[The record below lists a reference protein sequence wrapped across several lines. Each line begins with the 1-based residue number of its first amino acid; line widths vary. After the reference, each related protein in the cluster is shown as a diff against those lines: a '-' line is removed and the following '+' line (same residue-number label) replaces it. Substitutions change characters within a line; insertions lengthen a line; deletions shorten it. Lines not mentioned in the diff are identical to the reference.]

1 GAVSAFTRGFAL
13 SPDASVLVY
22 SARTADG
29 RYRLFRRP
37 LADPRGDAIAGTEDG
52 MYPFFSPNGQ
62 DIGFFAAGELK
73 TVPLAGGPVHTIAK
87 APGSYPRGSWN
98 TAGQILLS
106 VGNAAGAGILQ
117 VPALGGAL
125 VKLPIDGNAYAPQWL
140 PDGRHFLFIEIY
152 DPAGH
157 A

>member
-1 GAVSAFTRGFAL
+1 RTARLLPVALLAAGLFAGAMAARLFWAPAATSETKPVVSSISATPEAVSAFTRGFAL

-22 SARTADG
+22 SPRAARG

-106 VGNAAGAGILQ
+106 VGNAAG
-117 VPALGGAL
+117 
-125 VKLPIDGNAYAPQWL
+125 
-140 PDGRHFLFIEIY
+140 
-152 DPAGH
+152 
-157 A
+157 